1 MDPEKSSRLPIE
13 VPPMDMEAPADFQ
26 TVTFGLG

>member
-13 VPPMDMEAPADFQ
+13 VPPMDTTVPADFQ
-26 TVTFGLG
+26 TATFGLG